1 MSPEA
6 RPRTTFERV
15 QDAAPEKLY
24 DDIPELTGLDERY
37 VVFEHDVD
45 EGVGVIT
52 ADEVDEILER
62 GREEGESFPVFKGIE
77 ASEAYVRNAVE
88 NGEGLMTAR
97 LEDGEV
103 YSTGY
108 MIEDEELK
116 GLMTFDSSADLTN

>member
-1 MSPEA
+1 MSSQA
-6 RPRTTFERV
+6 RPETTFERV
-15 QDAAPEKLY
+15 QNAAPEKLY

-37 VVFEHDVD
+37 VVFEYDLGG
-45 EGVGVIT
+45 GVGVIPS
-52 ADEVDEILER
+52 EEIKRILEE
-62 GREEGESFPVFKGIE
+62 GREQGEIFPVFRGIE

-108 MIEDEELK
+108 MIDDEELK
-116 GLMTFDSSADLTN
+116 GLMTFSTD